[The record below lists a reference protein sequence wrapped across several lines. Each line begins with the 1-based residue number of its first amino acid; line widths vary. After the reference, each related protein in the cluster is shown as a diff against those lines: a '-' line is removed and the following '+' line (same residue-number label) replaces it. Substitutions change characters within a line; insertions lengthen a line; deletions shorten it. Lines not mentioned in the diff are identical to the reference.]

1 MTKEELEKLQ
11 QDAKP
16 FISGYLYRGKGLVEL
31 YQQARFESAYTSR
44 EIFFKYCK
52 NQRTNDCLVHAVNA
66 SVGDALFTTREQV
79 IRLMSVRGKKS
90 KKKTIDLKVKG
101 GISPSIFQ
109 NFAIVNDMALSL
121 KLVRTFSIVKEETQH
136 DVLAFITQK
145 LLSEPPTYTRLVIV
159 MEGRGQV
166 QFMHAITIRRKD
178 FQKNMKNKVPNFWLL
193 DFLNDNVV

>member
-1 MTKEELEKLQ
+1 
-11 QDAKP
+11 
-16 FISGYLYRGKGLVEL
+16 
-31 YQQARFESAYTSR
+31 
-44 EIFFKYCK
+44 
-52 NQRTNDCLVHAVNA
+52 VNA

-136 DVLAFITQK
+136 DVLQFITQNV
-145 LLSEPPTYTRLVIV
+145 LSEPPIYTRLVIV
-159 MEGRGQV
+159 MEGR
-166 QFMHAITIRRKD
+166 FNYDYMHAITIRR
-178 FQKNMKNKVPNFWLL
+178 
-193 DFLNDNVV
+193 